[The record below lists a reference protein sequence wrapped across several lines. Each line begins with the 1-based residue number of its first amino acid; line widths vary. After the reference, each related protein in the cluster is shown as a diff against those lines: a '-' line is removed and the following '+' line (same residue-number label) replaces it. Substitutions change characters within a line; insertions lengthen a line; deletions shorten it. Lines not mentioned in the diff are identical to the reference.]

1 MTFLVPLQLLLSGS
15 WRSASLENIV
25 LVQVCMSWTWWMSAA
40 VVVVVVVFVVLDC
53 WGWRIGCS
61 GGSLP
66 LLLEQK
72 FVEFSCFLQFYWYL
86 NRLIFYYY
94 FCEVSLWVCECVR
107 SCILVTLKVI
117 PTHNKQITQYWT
129 VCLHSKEKKGCPFNR
144 CIQEAGSAHGT
155 NKGGSEGLV
164 GDISTQD
171 RALTGD
177 CFCNVRLFD
186 ANKMASFWRS
196 NIETS
201 SARSGC
207 AMLRVHTWW
216 FSQPLQRATQKSK
229 GQRAAACLVRFV
241 LPTLPFCS
249 RKRPLNC

>member
-1 MTFLVPLQLLLSGS
+1 M
-15 WRSASLENIV
+15 
-25 LVQVCMSWTWWMSAA
+25 
-40 VVVVVVVFVVLDC
+40 
-53 WGWRIGCS
+53 
-61 GGSLP
+61 
-66 LLLEQK
+66 
-72 FVEFSCFLQFYWYL
+72 
-86 NRLIFYYY
+86 
-94 FCEVSLWVCECVR
+94 
-107 SCILVTLKVI
+107 
-117 PTHNKQITQYWT
+117 HNKQITQYWT

-164 GDISTQD
+164 GDISTQH

-249 RKRPLNC
+249 RKRPLNCYCVDATSCGKCPQGNTVSRKRFFSPLSLPGCFSFFMLLLSRTNPMFLNVSSGLENELWLGVSQPIPN